1 MSRSLISEITFGEN
15 TYELKDAIARSAI
28 SNLNSFEYTICD
40 QAENTPF
47 DVSFQPGSS
56 DISIVGTL
64 VPSANTKYRIYLVP
78 SNSEDSKNAFYE
90 YITVERT
97 ELVNDVETPV
107 YYWEKIGSTDINLSG
122 YLTTTAAENTYAPKA
137 SPVFSDS
144 ISLGRKANTTVGENS
159 FAVGNDVTASGRASH
174 AEGEST
180 IASGVASHASG
191 KYNVSSVFYPDWV
204 AGTRYEVGDKVLYSG
219 VGYRCIGAIIDVNSF
234 TPSKWEQLP
243 SNTYEAFIIGNGTG
257 ENKRSNAFSVDW
269 DGSFRAYGDEYTF
282 EFSNAIS
289 MGRKA
294 NTTVSLGSFAVGKD
308 VTASA
313 GQAHAEGWLTEATGH
328 TAHAEGTKAHASG
341 PISHAEGM
349 ETVAY
354 GQDSHAEG
362 YGTYAFGHHSHASG
376 RFNSIGTAYPGW
388 VAGTSYDVGDMVVWQ
403 NAGWRCIEANSDD
416 AFSPMVKWKLAVSNS
431 PEAFVIGNG
440 TDDDNRSNAFSVDW
454 DGSFH
459 AYGDHFTLGST
470 SITESMLA
478 DLIDLANIPSAEGV
492 SF

>member
-47 DVSFQPGSS
+47 DVSFRPGSS
-56 DISIVGTL
+56 DITIVGTL

-122 YLTTTAAENTYAPKA
+122 YLTTTAAESTYAPKA
-137 SPVFSDS
+137 SPVFSNS
-144 ISLGRKANTTVGENS
+144 ISLGRKEGSTVGGNS
-159 FAVGNDVTASGRASH
+159 FAVGQDVTASEYASHAEGNMTVASGISSH

-180 IASGVASHASG
+180 IASGEASHASG
-191 KYNVSSVFYPDWV
+191 KYNVSNAFYPDWV

-269 DGSFRAYGDEYTF
+269 DGSF
-282 EFSNAIS
+282 
-289 MGRKA
+289 
-294 NTTVSLGSFAVGKD
+294 
-308 VTASA
+308 
-313 GQAHAEGWLTEATGH
+313 
-328 TAHAEGTKAHASG
+328 
-341 PISHAEGM
+341 
-349 ETVAY
+349 
-354 GQDSHAEG
+354 
-362 YGTYAFGHHSHASG
+362 
-376 RFNSIGTAYPGW
+376 
-388 VAGTSYDVGDMVVWQ
+388 
-403 NAGWRCIEANSDD
+403 
-416 AFSPMVKWKLAVSNS
+416 
-431 PEAFVIGNG
+431 
-440 TDDDNRSNAFSVDW
+440 
-454 DGSFH
+454 H
-459 AYGDHFTLGST
+459 AYGDHFTLGSAT
-470 SITESMLA
+470 VSEDDLKMMKSIV
-478 DLIDLANIPSAEGV
+478 IPNANGMY
-492 SF
+492 F